1 VEILGGRTPNID
13 FIGLRKPAFALSA
26 AIVALGLVAFVATLL
41 GRANLGI
48 DFVGG
53 VAAQVKFERP
63 VPLDEAREALASAG
77 FPHAELQSSE
87 GGSTILVRVKRSEVP
102 LNEAADRVVGGL
114 RARFADNPLTVESSS
129 TIGPSVSADLKKNAL
144 IAVAISLGA
153 IVLYLAFRFHSW
165 RFGATATFTTF
176 HDVLAML
183 GVFWL
188 LGKEINLLLVVALLT
203 IAGYSLTDTVVIFDR
218 IRELITRTGG
228 KRPLGELINRS
239 INEVLSR
246 TIVTSLT
253 VFFCCLSLLIWGGE
267 VLRDFALALTV
278 GVLVG
283 SYSSVFVAAPILYV
297 WGLPQVKATPAPA
310 PAAPPRASR
319 PTPRASS
326 REVRSR

>member
-13 FIGLRKPAFALSA
+13 FVGMRKPAFALSA
-26 AIVALGLVAFVATLL
+26 AIVALGLVAFVSTLL

-53 VAAQVKFERP
+53 VAVQVKFERP

-77 FPHAELQSSE
+77 FPDAELQSSE

-102 LNEAADRVVGGL
+102 LNEAADRVVAGL
-114 RARFADNPLTVESSS
+114 RTKFAGNPLTVESSS

-144 IAVAISLGA
+144 VAVAISLGA

-165 RFGATATFTTF
+165 RFGATATFATF

-183 GVFWL
+183 GVFWV

-218 IRELITRTGG
+218 IRELIARTGG
-228 KRPLGELINRS
+228 KRPLGEIINRS

-246 TIVTSLT
+246 TIVTALT
-253 VFFCCLSLLIWGGE
+253 VFFCCVSLLVWGGD
-267 VLRDFALALTV
+267 VLREFALALTIGVVV
-278 GVLVG
+278 GT
-283 SYSSVFVAAPILYV
+283 YSSVFVAAPIIYE
-297 WGLPQVKATPAPA
+297 WGLPQVKPAPTPAPA
-310 PAAPPRASR
+310 PTSRGARPAPRA
-319 PTPRASS
+319 TS